1 MVESRDGRRGTM
13 SKSVDWGRKPRRD
26 APVKLSDVAKKV
38 GVSPITISRALRNP
52 EIVSE
57 DLREEILR
65 AVEEMGYIPNLAA
78 RALAGRHNGIVAV
91 ITPAL
96 HQYGFTGLM
105 VGIEDRFRDTDLTVQ
120 YSNTLHHAEGEAGL
134 LKSFLT
140 QKPAGVIIAGA
151 ESYRDLLPLI
161 DNAVCPIAHVT
172 DLSQEPQKLV
182 VGLDHY
188 TAGAEPTRF
197 LLSRGYSRIAFFGR
211 GADVRSRRRIEGYEA
226 VMRQAGRFDPDL
238 IIGGDA
244 PSRTGLGRELF
255 ARLLERV
262 PDVDAVFAQSDELA
276 LGVLIECKAR
286 GIRVP
291 EELGICGFND
301 LEFSAFVEP
310 SLTTVYIP
318 RQDIGYRVA
327 DMLLRAIRDEPPDED
342 RVDCGFSIIPR
353 GSTR

>member
-1 MVESRDGRRGTM
+1 MRKSVEPGRTARRG
-13 SKSVDWGRKPRRD
+13 
-26 APVKLSDVAKKV
+26 AHVKLSDVAKKV

-52 EIVSE
+52 EVVSE
-57 DLREEILR
+57 ELREIILR
-65 AVEEMGYIPNLAA
+65 TVEEMGYIPNLAA
-78 RALAGRHNGIVAV
+78 RALAGRHNGIVGV

-96 HQYGFTGLM
+96 HQYGFAGLM
-105 VGIEDRFRDTDLTVQ
+105 LGIEDRFRDTEFTVQ
-120 YSNTLHHAEGEAGL
+120 YSSTLHHAEGEAGL

-140 QKPAGVIIAGA
+140 QKPAGVVIAGA

-161 DNAVCPIAHVT
+161 GNATCPIAHIT
-172 DLSQEPQKLV
+172 DLSQEPETLV

-188 TAGAEPTRF
+188 AAGAEPTRF
-197 LLSRGYSRIAFFGR
+197 LLSRGYQRIGFIGR

-226 VMRQAGRFDPDL
+226 VMREAGRCDPDL

-244 PSRTGLGRELF
+244 TSRIGLGRELF
-255 ARLLERV
+255 SRLLQRV

-291 EELGICGFND
+291 EDFGICGFND
-301 LEFSAFVEP
+301 LEFSSFTEP
-310 SLTTVYIP
+310 TLTTVHIP
-318 RQDIGYRVA
+318 RYDIGYRVA
-327 DMLLRAIRDEPPDED
+327 DMLLRAISDEPLDED
-342 RVDCGFSIIPR
+342 KVDCGFSIIPR

>member
-1 MVESRDGRRGTM
+1 MGKAVERGRNGKRGAHVT
-13 SKSVDWGRKPRRD
+13 
-26 APVKLSDVAKKV
+26 LSDVAKKV

-57 DLREEILR
+57 DLREVILR
-65 AVEEMGYIPNLAA
+65 TVDEMGYIPNLAA
-78 RALAGRHNGIVAV
+78 RALAGRHNGSVGV

-105 VGIEDRFRDTDLTVQ
+105 TGMEDRFRGTEFTVQ
-120 YSNTLHHAEGEAGL
+120 YSNTLNHGEGEAGL

-161 DNAVCPIAHVT
+161 ERAACPIAHIA
-172 DLSQEPQKLV
+172 DLSQEPQTLV

-188 TAGAEPTRF
+188 AAGAEPTRF
-197 LLSRGYSRIAFFGR
+197 LLSKGYNRIAFMGR

-226 VMRQAGRFDPDL
+226 AMREAGRFDPDL

-244 PSRTGLGRELF
+244 PSRTGLGRQLF
-255 ARLLERV
+255 SSLLQRV
-262 PDVDAVFAQSDELA
+262 PDIDAVFAQSDELA
-276 LGVLIECKAR
+276 LGVLIECAVR

-291 EELGICGFND
+291 EDVGICGFND
-301 LEFSAFVEP
+301 LEFSAFTEP
-310 SLTTVYIP
+310 SLTTVHIP
-318 RQDIGYRVA
+318 RYDIGYRVA
-327 DMLLRAIRDEPPDED
+327 DMLLRAVRGEPADED
-342 RVDCGFSIIPR
+342 KADLGFTIIPR

>member
-1 MVESRDGRRGTM
+1 M
-13 SKSVDWGRKPRRD
+13 SKAAGQGRKGKRG
-26 APVKLSDVAKKV
+26 AHVTLSDVAKKV

-52 EIVSE
+52 QIVSD
-57 DLREEILR
+57 DLRDVILR
-65 AVEEMGYIPNLAA
+65 TVDEMGYIPNLAA
-78 RALAGRHNGIVAV
+78 RALAGRHNGIVGV

-105 VGIEDRFRDTDLTVQ
+105 IGIEDRFRDTEFTVQ
-120 YSNTLHHAEGEAGL
+120 YSNTLNHGEGEAGL

-161 DNAVCPIAHVT
+161 ERAACPIAHIA
-172 DLSQEPQKLV
+172 DLSQEPQRLV

-188 TAGAEPTRF
+188 AAGAEPTRF
-197 LLSRGYSRIAFFGR
+197 LLSKGYSRIAFMGR

-226 VMRQAGRFDPDL
+226 AMREAGRFDPDL

-255 ARLLERV
+255 SSLLQRV
-262 PDVDAVFAQSDELA
+262 PDIDAVFAQSDEMA

-291 EELGICGFND
+291 EDVGICGFND
-301 LEFSAFVEP
+301 LEFSAFTEP
-310 SLTTVYIP
+310 SLTTVHIP
-318 RQDIGYRVA
+318 RYDIGYRVA
-327 DMLLRAIRDEPPDED
+327 DMLLHAVRDEPADED
-342 RVDCGFSIIPR
+342 KADLGFSIIPR

>member
-1 MVESRDGRRGTM
+1 MVKAGEP
-13 SKSVDWGRKPRRD
+13 GRKPRRG
-26 APVKLSDVAKKV
+26 AHVKLSDVAKKV

-57 DLREEILR
+57 DLREVILR
-65 AVEEMGYIPNLAA
+65 TVEEMGYIPNLAA
-78 RALAGRHNGIVAV
+78 RALAGRHNGIVGV

-105 VGIEDRFRDTDLTVQ
+105 VGIEDRFRNTEFTVQ
-120 YSNTLHHAEGEAGL
+120 YSSTLHHVEGEAGL

-151 ESYRDLLPLI
+151 ESYRNLLSLI
-161 DNAVCPIAHVT
+161 DSAACPIAHIT
-172 DLSQEPQKLV
+172 DLSQEPQSLV

-197 LLSRGYSRIAFFGR
+197 LLSRGYRKIAFMGR

-226 VMRQAGRFDPDL
+226 VMREAGCFDPDL
-238 IIGGDA
+238 VIGGDA
-244 PSRTGLGRELF
+244 ASRTGLGRELF
-255 ARLLERV
+255 SRLLERV
-262 PDVDAVFAQSDELA
+262 PEIDAVFAQSDELA
-276 LGVLIECKAR
+276 LGVLIECKER

-291 EELGICGFND
+291 ENIGICGFND
-301 LEFSAFVEP
+301 LEFSPFVEP
-310 SLTTVYIP
+310 SLTSVHIP
-318 RQDIGYRVA
+318 RYDIGYRVA
-327 DMLLRAIRDEPPDED
+327 DMLLRAIREEPLDED
-342 RVDCGFSIIPR
+342 KADLGFTIIPR

>member
-1 MVESRDGRRGTM
+1 M
-13 SKSVDWGRKPRRD
+13 SKAAGQGRKGKRG
-26 APVKLSDVAKKV
+26 AHVTLSDVAKKV

-52 EIVSE
+52 QIVSD
-57 DLREEILR
+57 DLRDVILR
-65 AVEEMGYIPNLAA
+65 TVDEMGYIPNLAA
-78 RALAGRHNGIVAV
+78 RALAGRHNGIVGV

-105 VGIEDRFRDTDLTVQ
+105 IGIEDRFRHTEFTVQ
-120 YSNTLHHAEGEAGL
+120 YSNTLNHGEGEAGL

-161 DNAVCPIAHVT
+161 ERAACPIAHIA
-172 DLSQEPQKLV
+172 DLSQEPQRLV

-188 TAGAEPTRF
+188 AAGAEPTRF
-197 LLSRGYSRIAFFGR
+197 LLSKGYSRIAFMGR

-226 VMRQAGRFDPDL
+226 AMREAGRFDPDL

-255 ARLLERV
+255 SSLLQRV
-262 PDVDAVFAQSDELA
+262 PDIDAVFAQSDEMA

-291 EELGICGFND
+291 EDVGICGFND
-301 LEFSAFVEP
+301 LEFSAYTEP
-310 SLTTVYIP
+310 SLTTVHIP
-318 RQDIGYRVA
+318 RYDIGYRVA
-327 DMLLRAIRDEPPDED
+327 DMLLRAVRDEPADED
-342 RVDCGFSIIPR
+342 KADLGFSIIPR

>member
-1 MVESRDGRRGTM
+1 MKNSVER
-13 SKSVDWGRKPRRD
+13 GRKAERGMH
-26 APVKLSDVAKKV
+26 VKLSDVARKV

-65 AVEEMGYIPNLAA
+65 TVEEMGYIPNLAA
-78 RALAGRHNGIVAV
+78 RALAGRHNGIVGV

-96 HQYGFTGLM
+96 HQYGFAALM
-105 VGIEDRFRDTDLTVQ
+105 IGIEDCFRGTEFTVQ
-120 YSNTLHHAEGEAGL
+120 YSSTLHHGEGEAGL
-134 LKSFLT
+134 LKSILT

-151 ESYRDLLPLI
+151 EYYGDLLPLL
-161 DNAVCPIAHVT
+161 ASAPCPIAHVT
-172 DLSQEPQKLV
+172 DLSQEPQSLV

-188 TAGAEPTRF
+188 MAGAEPTRF
-197 LLSRGYSRIAFFGR
+197 LLSRGYSRIAFIGR

-226 VMRQAGRFDPDL
+226 VMRQAGLFHEDL

-244 PSRTGLGRELF
+244 PSRIGLGRELF
-255 ARLLERV
+255 SRLLERV
-262 PDVDAVFAQSDELA
+262 PNVDAVFAQSDELA
-276 LGVLIECKAR
+276 FGVLIECKAR

-291 EELGICGFND
+291 EDVGICGFND
-301 LEFSAFVEP
+301 LEFSPFIEP
-310 SLTTVYIP
+310 SLTTVHIP

-327 DMLLRAIRDEPPDED
+327 DMLLHAIHDEPPRED
-342 RVDCGFSIIPR
+342 RVNCGFSIVPR